1 MKATIKLLLP
11 ALLVFGFALP
21 TTSIA
26 ADISM
31 SELLSKVRAGR
42 AADAEV
48 NRQREAA
55 FSADAA
61 QQEALI
67 RQAQSQVAQMEAE
80 SSRLEAEFNQNESAV
95 TAKKQQRDERLGS
108 LKELFGHLTGAAGD
122 MRTRFRNSITTS
134 QFNKSFTDENGVE
147 QLPRIDFLTALIKKM
162 NDDTDLPSMEEIE
175 RLWFEMHQELTA
187 SGQVTKY
194 DTAIGT
200 GDQQVVR
207 VGLFNLLTDGQ
218 YVGYD
223 NGISSVLARQPGK
236 VPNPSDIQGASV
248 GQIVP
253 VGIDPTG
260 PKGGGFLKALIN
272 TPTFMERWNSGG
284 LVGYMITAL
293 GVVGVLLAIWRWL
306 AISGISGRV
315 KRQLKTKTISDK
327 NPLGRILKVAADNPG
342 SDNESLELKLGEQ
355 IIKERPS
362 LMRGI
367 NLLKV
372 IAMVAPLMGLL
383 GTVTGMIRVFSD
395 IVIYGAGDP
404 SVMAGGIS
412 LALVTTVLGLCVAIP
427 MLLLHSLV
435 NGKAKSVQHVLEE
448 QSAGIIA
455 ERTGR

>member
-1 MKATIKLLLP
+1 MKNTIKLLLP
-11 ALLVFGFALP
+11 TLLVLGFMLP
-21 TTSIA
+21 TTTIA
-26 ADISM
+26 AEISM

-42 AADAEV
+42 AADAAE
-48 NRQREAA
+48 NSRREAA
-55 FSADAA
+55 FKADAA

-67 RQAQSQVAQMEAE
+67 RQAQAEVTRMEAE
-80 SSRLEAEFNQNESAV
+80 STRLEAEFNQNELAV
-95 TAKKQQRDERLGS
+95 NEKKIQRDQRLGS

-122 MRTRFRNSITTS
+122 MRTRFRGSITTS
-134 QFNKSFTDENGVE
+134 QFPNREV
-147 QLPRIDFLTALIKKM
+147 FLTDLIKKM
-162 NDDTDLPSMEEIE
+162 NDDTDLPTMEEIE
-175 RLWFEMHQELTA
+175 QLWFEMHQELTA
-187 SGQVTKY
+187 SGQVAKY
-194 DTAIGT
+194 DTKIGT
-200 GDQQVVR
+200 ENQEVVR

-218 YVGYD
+218 YVGYE
-223 NGISSVLARQPGK
+223 NGISSILARQPGK
-236 VPNPSDIQGASV
+236 VPNPRGIQGASV
-248 GQIVP
+248 GEIVP

-272 TPTFMERWNSGG
+272 TPTFTERWQSGG
-284 LVGYMITAL
+284 LVGYMITLL
-293 GVVGVLLAIWRWL
+293 GIAGVILAIWRWL
-306 AISGISGRV
+306 AISGIGGRV

-327 NPLGRILKVAADNPG
+327 NPLGRILKVAADNPN

-435 NGKAKSVQHVLEE
+435 NGKAKAVQHILEE

>member
-1 MKATIKLLLP
+1 MKNTIKLLLP
-11 ALLVFGFALP
+11 ALLVLGFSLP

-31 SELLSKVRAGR
+31 SELLNKVRAGR
-42 AADAEV
+42 AADAAE
-48 NRQREAA
+48 NTRRENA
-55 FSADAA
+55 FKADAA

-67 RQAQSQVAQMEAE
+67 RQAQQRVAQMEAE
-80 SSRLEAEFNQNESAV
+80 SSRLEAEFNQNELAV
-95 TAKKQQRDERLGS
+95 NEKKIQRDQRLGS

-122 MRTRFRNSITTS
+122 LRTRFRGSVTTS
-134 QFNKSFTDENGVE
+134 QFPNREE
-147 QLPRIDFLTALIKKM
+147 FLTNLIKKM
-162 NDDTDLPSMEEIE
+162 NDDTDLPTMEEIE
-175 RLWFEMHQELTA
+175 QLWFEMHQELTA
-187 SGQVTKY
+187 SGQVAKYNTK
-194 DTAIGT
+194 IGT
-200 GDQQVVR
+200 ENQEVVR

-223 NGISSVLARQPGK
+223 NGISSILPRQPGK
-236 VPNPSDIQGASV
+236 VPNPSDIQNASV

-272 TPTFMERWNSGG
+272 TPTMMERWKSGG
-284 LVGYMITAL
+284 LVGLMITIL

>member
-1 MKATIKLLLP
+1 MKNTIKLLLP
-11 ALLVFGFALP
+11 ALLILGFTLP

-31 SELLSKVRAGR
+31 GELLSKVRAGR
-42 AADAEV
+42 AADAAE
-48 NRQREAA
+48 NSRREAA
-55 FSADAA
+55 FQADAA

-67 RQAQSQVAQMEAE
+67 RQAQSQVTQMESE
-80 SSRLEAEFNQNESAV
+80 SSRLEAEFNQNELAV
-95 TAKKQQRDERLGS
+95 NEKKVQRDQRLGS

-122 MRTRFRNSITTS
+122 MRTRFRGSVTTS
-134 QFNKSFTDENGVE
+134 QFPNREE
-147 QLPRIDFLTALIKKM
+147 FLTNLIKKM
-162 NDDTDLPSMEEIE
+162 NDDTDLPTMEEIE
-175 RLWFEMHQELTA
+175 QLWFEMHQELTA

-194 DTAIGT
+194 NTKIGT
-200 GDQQVVR
+200 DDQEVVR

-223 NGISSVLARQPGK
+223 NGISSVLARQPGN

-272 TPTFMERWNSGG
+272 TPTFSERWNSGG

-306 AISGISGRV
+306 AISGMSGRV

-327 NPLGRILKVAADNPG
+327 NPLGRILKVAADNPN

-367 NLLKV
+367 NMLKV

>member
-1 MKATIKLLLP
+1 MKSTLKLLLP
-11 ALLVFGFALP
+11 AVLVMGFALP
-21 TTSIA
+21 ATSFA

-31 SELLSKVRAGR
+31 SDLLSKVRQGR
-42 AADAEV
+42 SADAAE
-48 NRQREAA
+48 NARREAA
-55 FSADAA
+55 FKADAA
-61 QQEALI
+61 RQEQLI
-67 RQAQSQVAQMEAE
+67 RTAQAEVAQMEAE
-80 SSRLEAEFNQNESAV
+80 SSRLEAEFNTNEQAV
-95 TAKKQQRDERLGS
+95 NAKKIQRDERLGS

-122 MRTRFRNSITTS
+122 MRTRFRGSITTS
-134 QFNKSFTDENGVE
+134 QFPDREE
-147 QLPRIDFLTALIKKM
+147 FLTNLIKKM
-162 NDDTDLPSMEEIE
+162 NDDTDLPTMEEIE
-175 RLWFEMHQELTA
+175 QLWFEMHQELTA

-194 DTAIGT
+194 DTKIGT
-200 GDQQVVR
+200 DSKEVVR

-223 NGISSVLARQPGK
+223 SGISSVLARQPTG
-236 VPNPSDIQGASV
+236 VPNPSDIQAASV
-248 GQIVP
+248 GQLVP

-272 TPTFMERWNSGG
+272 TPTTMERWKEGG
-284 LVGYMITAL
+284 LVGLLISIL
-293 GVVGVLLAIWRWL
+293 GVIGVLLALWRWFAL
-306 AISGISGRV
+306 SGISGRV

-327 NPLGRILKVAADNPG
+327 NPLGRILKVAADNPN

-362 LMRGI
+362 LMRAI

-412 LALVTTVLGLCVAIP
+412 LALVTTVLGLIVAIP

-435 NGKAKSVQHVLEE
+435 NGKAKSVQHILEE

>member
-1 MKATIKLLLP
+1 MKLTTKLLLP
-11 ALLVFGFALP
+11 ALLVMGFALP
-21 TTSIA
+21 TATIA

-31 SELLSKVRAGR
+31 GDLLSKVRAGR
-42 AADAEV
+42 
-48 NRQREAA
+48 
-55 FSADAA
+55 SADAA
-61 QQEALI
+61 VNAQREGAFKADAAKQEQLI
-67 RQAQSQVAQMEAE
+67 RTAQADVARMEAE
-80 SSRLEAEFNQNESAV
+80 SSTLEAEFNRNELAV
-95 TAKKQQRDERLGS
+95 NEKKVQRDDRLGS

-122 MRTRFRNSITTS
+122 MRTRFRGSITTS
-134 QFNKSFTDENGVE
+134 EFPDRET
-147 QLPRIDFLTALIKKM
+147 FLTDLIKKM
-162 NDDTDLPSMEEIE
+162 NDDTDLPTMEEVE
-175 RLWFEMHQELTA
+175 QLWFEMHQELTA

-194 DTAIGT
+194 NTKIGT
-200 GDQQVVR
+200 GEQEVVR

-223 NGISSVLARQPGK
+223 NGISSILARQPGK
-236 VPNPSDIQGASV
+236 VPNPSGIQGASI
-248 GQIVP
+248 GQITA

-284 LVGYMITAL
+284 PVGYMITVL
-293 GVVGVLLAIWRWL
+293 GIVGVLLAIWRWL
-306 AISGISGRV
+306 AVSGIGSRV

-327 NPLGRILKVAADNPG
+327 NPLGRILKVAADNPN

-362 LMRGI
+362 LMKGI

-435 NGKAKSVQHVLEE
+435 SGKAKNVQHVLEE